1 MQQQPSNAKL
11 LLGLGLLVVQ
21 LLYCCV
27 LCMEFLELL
36 APIPGMD
43 QVPQGHPTTV
53 RNCGYIID
61 TAVHILICK
70 CIHVFLCSPDWCAND
85 SGSCGCCTM
94 VKELNKLENH
104 FHGKFEV
111 LDREYQ
117 RTKQSLMATE
127 ASRTAFSVSL
137 FNQPKC
143 FGPYRANQNVIYK
156 EVFLNL
162 GNAYSTTTG
171 IFTVMY
177 AGVYSIALTVY
188 SDAGATG
195 IPLIACATLQV
206 NGVAVASV
214 TDVNTNDQEDSGTTV
229 LALQLNSGDQ
239 VSVNLPPNCYLCDDQ
254 NHYNTFSAF
263 LLYLTA

>member
-1 MQQQPSNAKL
+1 ML
-11 LLGLGLLVVQ
+11 
-21 LLYCCV
+21 
-27 LCMEFLELL
+27 
-36 APIPGMD
+36 
-43 QVPQGHPTTV
+43 
-53 RNCGYIID
+53 
-61 TAVHILICK
+61 
-70 CIHVFLCSPDWCAND
+70 SP
-85 SGSCGCCTM
+85 
-94 VKELNKLENH
+94 L
-104 FHGKFEV
+104 
-111 LDREYQ
+111 
-117 RTKQSLMATE
+117 QSP

-137 FNQPKC
+137 FNQQKC
-143 FGPYRANQNVIYK
+143 FGPFRSNTNVIY
-156 EVFLNL
+156 EHVFINL

-206 NGVAVASV
+206 NGAAVASI

-229 LALQLNSGDQ
+229 LALQLNFGDQ

-263 LLYLTA
+263 LLYPTA